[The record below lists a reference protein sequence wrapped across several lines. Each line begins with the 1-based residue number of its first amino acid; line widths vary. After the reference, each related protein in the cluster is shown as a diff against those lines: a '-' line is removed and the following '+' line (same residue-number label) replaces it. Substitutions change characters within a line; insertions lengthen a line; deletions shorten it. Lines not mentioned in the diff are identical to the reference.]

1 VRRLI
6 VLVVLI
12 LGFLSAPVAAQT
24 DYAGEL
30 EAWREARE
38 AALNSDTGWLT
49 MAALHFLSEGDNTF
63 GSSPLNDLVLSAGP
77 PSAGVFTLSNRA
89 VLVRATEGQTLNID
103 DAEVTEASVY
113 PAELRANIAIGDLTM
128 WVHYSGERLA
138 IRVSDPDSP
147 IRQGFTGLRW
157 FPVDESFRVRAKF
170 TPEEP
175 VTLMFPNVLGD
186 IEPFTTPG
194 TVTLTL
200 QGQEITMRPVTSGNR
215 LWFIFRDLTSGTDTY
230 EAARFL
236 YADAPDEH
244 GWTTV
249 DFNQAYNPPCAF
261 NPYTTCP
268 LPPRENRLGLRV
280 EAGEMDYEGPRG
292 H

>member
-1 VRRLI
+1 MRRLI
-6 VLVVLI
+6 ALLVLTPGL
-12 LGFLSAPVAAQT
+12 LSAPVAAQS
-24 DYAGEL
+24 DYAGEMQ
-30 EAWREARE
+30 AWRETRE
-38 AALNSDTGWLT
+38 ARLNSDTGWLT
-49 MAALHFLSEGDNTF
+49 MAALHFLNEGDNTF

-77 PSAGVFTLSNRA
+77 ETAGVFTLRNRT
-89 VLVRATEGQTLNID
+89 VSVRAPDGQTLKID
-103 DAEVTEASVY
+103 GNEVTEASVY
-113 PAELRANIAIGDLTM
+113 PTERRADIAIGDLTM
-128 WVHYSGERLA
+128 WLHYSGERLA

-157 FPVDESFRVRAKF
+157 FPLDERFRVQGKF

-200 QGQEITMRPVTSGNR
+200 QGQVITMRPVTSGDR

-236 YADAPDEH
+236 YADAPDEN

-268 LPPRENRLGLRV
+268 LPPKENRLGLRV